1 MTSKNPPA
9 TFRPLDLF
17 VPVRYKQAIAVGD
30 PRNDGPD
37 DPAFRGPPVKGFRM
51 AKQDYTPHQQAI
63 ISQYYNQLDTIMLT
77 KLQELVTELYLAD
90 TDAKK
95 KKLWERVEKAMMKLE
110 VPATILEHILAKRD
124 VQILAKNVQ
133 EWFVKSSR
141 KK

>member
-1 MTSKNPPA
+1 MLNNWSGRGWCSA
-9 TFRPLDLF
+9 TRADSSGR
-17 VPVRYKQAIAVGD
+17 PVRLG
-30 PRNDGPD
+30 
-37 DPAFRGPPVKGFRM
+37 
-51 AKQDYTPHQQAI
+51 
-63 ISQYYNQLDTIMLT
+63 
-77 KLQELVTELYLAD
+77 ELVTELYLAD

>member
-1 MTSKNPPA
+1 
-9 TFRPLDLF
+9 
-17 VPVRYKQAIAVGD
+17 
-30 PRNDGPD
+30 
-37 DPAFRGPPVKGFRM
+37 M

-95 KKLWERVEKAMMKLE
+95 KKLWERVEKAMMKLV

>member
-1 MTSKNPPA
+1 
-9 TFRPLDLF
+9 
-17 VPVRYKQAIAVGD
+17 
-30 PRNDGPD
+30 
-37 DPAFRGPPVKGFRM
+37 M

>member
-1 MTSKNPPA
+1 
-9 TFRPLDLF
+9 
-17 VPVRYKQAIAVGD
+17 
-30 PRNDGPD
+30 
-37 DPAFRGPPVKGFRM
+37 M

-110 VPATILEHILAKRD
+110 VPATTLEHILAKRD